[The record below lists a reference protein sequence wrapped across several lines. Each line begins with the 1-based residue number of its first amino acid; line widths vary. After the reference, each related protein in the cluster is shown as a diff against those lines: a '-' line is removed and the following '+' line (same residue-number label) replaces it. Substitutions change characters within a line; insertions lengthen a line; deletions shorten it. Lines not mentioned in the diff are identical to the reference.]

1 MNRFLVVAVAEKL
14 AAMQTK
20 TFFRERRARAD
31 MAAFRRILDRSGGE
45 APWVDDRI
53 EGELGVGYANPRD
66 AGSGCGRARVRRIG
80 RYVFVEPPLLRAL
93 AKQSMAGRARIAS
106 QGLAITAVRGGCLAS
121 VEWAG
126 KPTIYPNDTRR
137 RSLV

>member
-1 MNRFLVVAVAEKL
+1 VAEKL

-31 MAAFRRILDRSGGE
+31 MAAFRRILDRSGGG
-45 APWVDDRI
+45 APWEDDRI
-53 EGELGVGYANPRD
+53 AGELRGAANPRD

-80 RYVFVEPPLLRAL
+80 RYVLVEPPLLRAL
-93 AKQSMAGRARIAS
+93 AKQSMAGRAWIAS
-106 QGLAITAVRGGCLAS
+106 QGLAITAVWGGCLAS
-121 VEWAG
+121 AEWAG
-126 KPTIYPNDTRR
+126 KPAIYPNDTRR

>member
-1 MNRFLVVAVAEKL
+1 VAEKL

-45 APWVDDRI
+45 ALWEDDRI
-53 EGELGVGYANPRD
+53 AGELRGAANPRD